1 MNVIHNNS
9 PTQRDTTIELIRSS
23 LATSSASGFLTS
35 LPTFLIQ
42 RPSALESWRIR
53 GHSTSADL
61 ALAFYNSLGFDGD
74 RTRKNLFGYPGLL
87 RELSNPPP
95 WVHVEP
101 EDRDGDLDANRA
113 RELRSLILH
122 TQNASDEELVALFRA
137 ELESINSPLIRFIG
151 LSPISPIAVNNR
163 IESFRRLLSLARAL
177 SNDGFETVYDA
188 VFDFDEFDVKSG
200 APDLLLW
207 LPDKTRSL
215 WFFSEIKAPG
225 DYLGSNQKGWLHEH
239 RETMRGHYCLTIL
252 E

>member
-9 PTQRDTTIELIRSS
+9 HPQQDTTIESIRSS
-23 LATSSASGFLTS
+23 LASSSAAGFLTS

-53 GHSTSADL
+53 GHSTSADF

-74 RTRKNLFGYPGLL
+74 RTRKNLLGYPGLL

-95 WVHVEP
+95 WVHIEP
-101 EDRDGDLDANRA
+101 EDMDGDLEANRA

-122 TQNASDEELVALFRA
+122 TQNSRDQELVALFRA
-137 ELESINSPLIRFIG
+137 ELESINSPLRRFAG
-151 LSPISPIAVNNR
+151 LSSISPIAADTR
-163 IESFRRLLSLARAL
+163 MESFRQVLSLARAL
-177 SNDGFETVYDA
+177 GSDGFETVYNA
-188 VFDFDEFDVKSG
+188 VFDFDEFEVKSG

-207 LPDKTRSL
+207 LPDKTPPL

-225 DYLGSNQKGWLHEH
+225 DYLGTSQKGWLHDH
-239 RETMRGHYCLTIL
+239 WETLRGHYCLTVL